1 MIERL
6 NQLLEEDFKKVL
18 YWQWQLLLVQTY
30 HLHKICQV
38 VLIPA
43 ALANSDIPFFT
54 SRKEGL
60 IYLNDRPINAETPP
74 HLLNDEFTPDKHFF
88 VRNNGTPPALED
100 IDVKN
105 WTLEISGESCKIL
118 QLFY

>member
-1 MIERL
+1 M
-6 NQLLEEDFKKVL
+6 
-18 YWQWQLLLVQTY
+18 QT
-30 HLHKICQV
+30 
-38 VLIPA
+38 LIS
-43 ALANSDIPFFT
+43 LFT
-54 SRKEGL
+54 SRKRGINL
-60 IYLNDRPINAETPP
+60 LNDRPINAETPP

-118 QLFY
+118 QLFSIDDLKVNLNITLMH